1 MRAWVESTAD
11 RAMFGYAVFEIMQNG
26 EVVNLGPV
34 SLGQVGDTIVVR
46 RL

>member
-1 MRAWVESTAD
+1 
-11 RAMFGYAVFEIMQNG
+11 MFGYAVFEIMQNG